1 MYYPKLNEEGNSRS
15 MIDRWYG
22 YNHNYRINAGEFFD
36 MENMSSDQY
45 PLATCRKLRTA
56 LTKVDEKDTEP
67 FMRGVTLVNNSVWCL
82 IGTDLVNMSTRME
95 YDLSSIMDE
104 DDEDHKTKQKMLVMG
119 SYLVIFPLKIYVNL
133 NDLEE
138 MGKLESTF
146 EVDTAGVTISY
157 APCSLSGAAL
167 QNLSVSS
174 TAPNSPS
181 HGDYWI
187 CTETDKE
194 GLYYYNGYKSE
205 WEAVATSY
213 IKISIPG
220 AKLTDYFDEGDA
232 VFMNTKLPDIN
243 EGSVIQKLDDT
254 YMVVIGFMDQ
264 ATDSQTTSGSWTF
277 KAERRVPDMDYVCM
291 DKNRIWG
298 CHYGYN
304 STAKKTVNEI
314 YASKMGDFKNWY
326 VYQGLS
332 TDSYAVTVGE
342 IGQFTGCISFQG
354 YPHFFKENMIYK
366 IFGDY
371 PAEYHLN
378 EYHGLGV
385 QEGSGESLAIV
396 GEYLLYKGVSDVVIY
411 DGSSPVSISQAL
423 SRTDMYY
430 DAIGGGCQNKYY
442 VEMQTEAGGHRLF
455 VYDTQYGIWEKETP
469 MNLLEFTVSQDGQ
482 LYAITEHNLY
492 GLGAENNAV
501 YVREEALKEEWV
513 DWFAETGEL
522 GYEYPDYKYV
532 SRITLRAYVPIRSEI
547 EVQISYDD
555 APYTPVGI
563 LRGHDD
569 ITTQSLAF
577 TPLRCD
583 HFKIRMEGHGECR
596 IYSLAFT
603 MELGSEE

>member
-67 FMRGVTLVNNSVWCL
+67 FMRGVTLVNNNVWCL
-82 IGTDLVNMSTRME
+82 IGTDLVNMSTQME

-133 NDLEE
+133 NDLVE

-146 EVDTAGVTISY
+146 EVDTVGVTISY

-220 AKLTDYFDEGDA
+220 AKLTDYFEEGDA

-277 KAERRVPDMDYVCM
+277 EAERRVPDMDYVCM

-304 STAKKTVNEI
+304 STAGKTVNEI

-396 GEYLLYKGVSDVVIY
+396 GDTLFYKGVSDVVAY
-411 DGSSPVSISQAL
+411 DGSSPVAISQAL

-455 VYDTQYGIWEKETP
+455 VYDTQYGIWEKETS

-583 HFKIRMEGHGECR
+583 HFKIKMEGHGECR

-603 MELGSEE
+603 MEFGSEE